1 MAEFI
6 ERGKALAM
14 RFTDGIDEDGV
25 IYVPWRDVVQH
36 IKTLPAADVV
46 EVVRCKDCRFYDA
59 NTHMCGLYGIN
70 HWEGFY
76 CHDGGRRDKN
86 D

>member
-36 IKTLPAADVV
+36 IKTLPSADVV
-46 EVVRCKDCRFYDA
+46 EVVMCKDCRFYDES
-59 NTHMCGLYGIN
+59 THMCELYGVK

-76 CHDGGRRDKN
+76 CHDGERWTVN
-86 D
+86 E